1 MKYIFIDSSD
11 VDCDSDIEELLER
24 PLIHTPVTKKLESNN
39 EHYDIRKEIESFRES
54 KIDNEAVRQLFAV
67 CRDDGEAGMKADILA
82 KYKNPNTNLL
92 ARPRARF
99 EGEEGVGAGP
109 LREFLQVAVKIAQ
122 EGIGFHSKPV
132 IYFEG
137 EPDYKLPVHSPSL
150 RNTGSF
156 RAVGR
161 ILAHSF
167 LHGGPCIHGLSK
179 AVKHYFA
186 SQKKQDLSLDPP
198 PLELDDVADYDLRM
212 LLKEV
217 LFNHLLQQNI
227 IPYNK
232 NY

>member
-1 MKYIFIDSSD
+1 M
-11 VDCDSDIEELLER
+11 
-24 PLIHTPVTKKLESNN
+24 ESNT
-39 EHYDIRKEIESFRES
+39 EHFNISKEIESFRES
-54 KIDNEAVRQLFAV
+54 KIDNEAVRQFFAA
-67 CRDDGEAGMKADILA
+67 CCDGGEAGTKADILA
-82 KYKNPNTNLL
+82 MYKNFNTNLL
-92 ARPRARF
+92 ARPHARF

-167 LHGGPCIHGLSK
+167 LHGGPCINGLSK

-186 SQKKQDLSLDPP
+186 SQKK
-198 PLELDDVADYDLRM
+198 
-212 LLKEV
+212 
-217 LFNHLLQQNI
+217 
-227 IPYNK
+227 
-232 NY
+232 